1 MTTWHDT
8 RRNSRL
14 AVHARFAVPATYT
27 PPNGGVPVSCSVR
40 LHTKIA
46 RFGDLDREGYAE
58 VVEDVNRVV
67 FLQSEVPEPARKGVV
82 RITATGVEY
91 TIDIVVPPDDDTI
104 IACEVKPPKVG
115 SR

>member
-1 MTTWHDT
+1 MSTWHDT

-27 PPNGGVPVSCSVR
+27 PPNGGVPVQCSAR

-46 RFGDLDREGYAE
+46 RFGDLDREGFSE
-58 VVEDVNRVV
+58 VVEDVNKVIL
-67 FLQSEVPEPARKGVV
+67 LQSEVPNPLRKGVV
-82 RITATGVEY
+82 SIAGRDY
-91 TIDIVVPPDDDTI
+91 MIDLVVPPDDDTI
-104 IACEVKPPKVG
+104 IVCEVKPPKVG